1 MSNPLELSHA
11 CRQSLQRT
19 QQALGEP
26 GPLAS
31 SRTLASL
38 LAAAGHLADLAHS
51 SAAAPGACVT
61 PLGPWCGHHQGEAL
75 QFLNTAALLPA
86 AATGQAA
93 GGSALAGAGAG
104 AGAGASAS
112 AEPPLPLPRLHISP
126 LEASRFDAA
135 LDRST
140 RAFAASAA
148 AMMRSG
154 PA

>member
-19 QQALGEP
+19 QQALAEP

-38 LAAAGHLADLAHS
+38 LAAAGHLADLAHAS
-51 SAAAPGACVT
+51 GAAPGACVT
-61 PLGPWCGHHQGEAL
+61 PLGPWCGNHQGEAL

-93 GGSALAGAGAG
+93 GAGGAPAAAAGAGS
-104 AGAGASAS
+104 ASAS
-112 AEPPLPLPRLHISP
+112 AEGPLPPPRLHMSP

-135 LDRST
+135 LEKST

-148 AMMRSG
+148 ALMKR
-154 PA
+154 

>member
-19 QQALGEP
+19 QQALAEP

-38 LAAAGHLADLAHS
+38 LAAAGHLADLAHAS
-51 SAAAPGACVT
+51 GAAPGACVT
-61 PLGPWCGHHQGEAL
+61 PLGPWCGNHQGEAL

-93 GGSALAGAGAG
+93 AAAAGS
-104 AGAGASAS
+104 ASAS
-112 AEPPLPLPRLHISP
+112 AEGPLPPPRLHMSP

-135 LDRST
+135 LEKST

-148 AMMRSG
+148 ALMKR
-154 PA
+154 

>member
-19 QQALGEP
+19 QQALAEP

-38 LAAAGHLADLAHS
+38 LAAAGHLADLAHAS
-51 SAAAPGACVT
+51 GAAPGACVT
-61 PLGPWCGHHQGEAL
+61 PLGPWCGNHQGEAL

-93 GGSALAGAGAG
+93 GAGAPAAAAAAG
-104 AGAGASAS
+104 SAS
-112 AEPPLPLPRLHISP
+112 AEGPLPPPRLHMSP

-135 LDRST
+135 LEKST

-148 AMMRSG
+148 ALMKR
-154 PA
+154 

>member
-19 QQALGEP
+19 QQALAEP

-38 LAAAGHLADLAHS
+38 LAAAGHLADLAHAS
-51 SAAAPGACVT
+51 GAAPGACVT
-61 PLGPWCGHHQGEAL
+61 PLGPWCGNHQGEAL

-93 GGSALAGAGAG
+93 GAAAGS
-104 AGAGASAS
+104 ASAS
-112 AEPPLPLPRLHISP
+112 AEGPRPPPRLHMSP

-135 LDRST
+135 LEKST

-148 AMMRSG
+148 ALMKR
-154 PA
+154 

>member
-19 QQALGEP
+19 QQALAEP

-38 LAAAGHLADLAHS
+38 LAAAGHLADLAHAS
-51 SAAAPGACVT
+51 GAAPGACVT
-61 PLGPWCGHHQGEAL
+61 PLGPWCGNHQGEAL

-93 GGSALAGAGAG
+93 GAGAPAAAAAAG
-104 AGAGASAS
+104 SAS
-112 AEPPLPLPRLHISP
+112 AEGPLPPTRLHMSP

-135 LDRST
+135 LEKST

-148 AMMRSG
+148 ALMKR
-154 PA
+154 